1 MGGGYARLNFGGG
14 PVHQVGIACAAIV
27 ALEKGYAIADM
38 TAFRPGQTGDA
49 PDLIISKSE
58 KRDDPGSGYKRWFK
72 DQWRVEVIDSN
83 DPVPDWTADTA
94 KSAGYVD
101 IVKIEIAKAKK
112 GCNGE
117 STPCIACL
125 LEYCRERIP

>member
-1 MGGGYARLNFGGG
+1 MGGYAKLNLGGG

-27 ALEKGYAIADM
+27 ALGNGYAIAVM
-38 TAFRPGQTGDA
+38 TVFRPGQTGDA
-49 PDLIISKSE
+49 PDLIIYKAE
-58 KRDDPGSGYKRWFK
+58 RVRDNTARTTRWIKRS
-72 DQWRVEVIDSN
+72 WRVEVIDSN

-101 IVKIEIAKAKK
+101 IVKIEIAKAKA

-117 STPCIACL
+117 TVPCVACL